1 MHTAGDVLINWA
13 CDNSVIQKAIG
24 LVLGSEVVSPD
35 PHEKRGGPP
44 RGNPPRF
51 DVGNESPLGQ
61 KQPPA
66 SQTSKKYWT
75 SAPSTPPS

>member
-51 DVGNESPLGQ
+51 DV
-61 KQPPA
+61 
-66 SQTSKKYWT
+66 
-75 SAPSTPPS
+75 

>member
-35 PHEKRGGPP
+35 PHEKRGGAPP
-44 RGNPPRF
+44 GN
-51 DVGNESPLGQ
+51 
-61 KQPPA
+61 
-66 SQTSKKYWT
+66 T
-75 SAPSTPPS
+75 APSHGGGKKILWAIE